1 MKNALAG
8 ILAVLM
14 TGTSA
19 FAADLYQAE
28 PAPAYVEAPEVQ
40 ITQASGWYL
49 RGDVGYSINKLRG
62 ANNYQGGPGG

>member
-8 ILAVLM
+8 FLAVLL

-19 FAADLYQAE
+19 IAADLYQAE
-28 PAPAYVEAPEVQ
+28 PAPTYAPEVE

-49 RGDVGYSINKLRG
+49 RGDVGYSFNKLRG
-62 ANNYQGGPGG
+62 AN